1 MISLASQAGFELKFK
16 KRMFLDAFF
25 VSLLSEQY
33 RDKPKPVALLSAFLI
48 GLYSNLKSLFS
59 GESSAVL
66 YVFSP
71 KA

>member
-1 MISLASQAGFELKFK
+1 
-16 KRMFLDAFF
+16 MFLDAFF

-33 RDKPKPVALLSAFLI
+33 RDKPKPVALLSAFWV
-48 GLYSNLKSLFS
+48 GLYSNLKSLFT